1 LIAFSDIERVA
12 FDSTFSPMALPS
24 IGEIWDGKY
33 RIDRVLGEGGM
44 GVVFEAYHLRLEQQ
58 VAIKCLLAEFADN
71 VAVKA
76 RFEREARAAA
86 RLRSRHVVKIL
97 DVETHPSGMPYMVME
112 LMHGCDLDNE
122 NHRRGDIPYPELC
135 DWLVQAAGALAEAHK
150 AGIVHRDLK
159 PSNIFI
165 AEEPGE
171 RMAKVLD
178 FGIAKSTAIM
188 PGITYSTAGGGGICG
203 TPQYMSP
210 EQITDSDVD
219 GRADIWALGVVA
231 YELLAKRAP
240 FEAQSFTALAVKIA
254 NSVAPDLQTIR
265 PDLPHA
271 LAAAVMRTLRKDR
284 NARFATMLEFAEAL
298 APFGTR
304 TDLLRWSKPQ
314 LSFSSSPSLSD
325 IPSAPSLPIS
335 GSLPVP
341 SVSVRASANT
351 LLGQTLVDGKSSK
364 SKTYMIAGGFALAI
378 AAVGAVGAVATFRPK
393 PVPVPAAVA
402 PLATSAATV
411 PPPLPSAIELPAV
424 VVPSST
430 ASASASTVTSAV
442 RPGGLKVAPP
452 SRTAPSPSGR
462 PPIVTSTLSVPSA
475 KSSATKPAGL
485 L

>member
-1 LIAFSDIERVA
+1 MS
-12 FDSTFSPMALPS
+12 LPS

-33 RIDRVLGEGGM
+33 RIDRILGEGGM

-58 VAIKCLLAEFADN
+58 VAIKCLLPELADN

-97 DVETHPSGMPYMVME
+97 DVETHPTGVPYMVME
-112 LMHGCDLDNE
+112 LMRGCDLDNE
-122 NHRRGDIPYPELC
+122 NLKRGDIPYPELC

-171 RMAKVLD
+171 RLAKVLD
-178 FGIAKSTAIM
+178 FGIAKSAAIV

-219 GRADIWALGVVA
+219 GRADIWAMGVVA

-254 NSVAPDLQTIR
+254 NDKAAELKTLR
-265 PDLPHA
+265 PDLPPA
-271 LAAAVMRTLRKDR
+271 LAAAVMRTLEKDR
-284 NARFATMLEFAEAL
+284 SNRFATMMEFAEAI

-304 TDLLRWSKPQ
+304 TDLMRWSKPQ
-314 LSFSSSPSLSD
+314 LSLSSSPSLTDLS
-325 IPSAPSLPIS
+325 SAPSLPIGYAPSLPIPS
-335 GSLPVP
+335 GSGR
-341 SVSVRASANT
+341 VSAST
-351 LLGQTLVDGKSSK
+351 LLGQTLADAKPGKSRA
-364 SKTYMIAGGFALAI
+364 YFAAAGFATAL
-378 AAVGAVGAVATFRPK
+378 AVAAIGSFVAFRPK
-393 PVPVPAAVA
+393 PAVPTPATIA
-402 PLATSAATV
+402 PVSTPALSVIA
-411 PPPLPSAIELPAV
+411 PLPSVTEP
-424 VVPSST
+424 
-430 ASASASTVTSAV
+430 ASAITLPSATATLTAKVVKSGSQ
-442 RPGGLKVAPP
+442 VAPP
-452 SRTAPSPSGR
+452 SRSAPPGPSAR
-462 PPIVTSTLSVPSA
+462 PTVSNAPAVPST
-475 KSSATKPAGL
+475 KTSATKPAGL